1 MKKRNAKSCLI
12 ALLLTITWISASAQI
27 TIKNP
32 FGLKIIS
39 DTAEYQKLT
48 NENPEK
54 TLVDIQKLIP
64 GITLDIRYATTNNF
78 TNQVIYK
85 SPKAFLRKPVAEA
98 LNKAQ
103 KELTKK
109 GLGLK
114 VFDAYRPYS
123 ATLKFYDVYPDT
135 NFVASPRKG
144 SRHNRGCA
152 VDVTIIDLKTG
163 KELEM
168 PTLFDDFT
176 IKASQSYNEIPEKA
190 KENRKL
196 LADLMIRY
204 GFVKYESEWW
214 HYDFKGW
221 ENFELMDIPFEELK

>member
-1 MKKRNAKSCLI
+1 MKMNNARYCLI

-27 TIKNP
+27 NSKNP
-32 FGLKIIS
+32 YGLMIIS
-39 DTAEYQKLT
+39 DTAEYQKLI
-48 NENPEK
+48 NKNPEK
-54 TLVDIQKLIP
+54 ALVDIQKFIA
-64 GITLDIRYATTNNF
+64 GIALDIRYAKANNF
-78 TNQVIYK
+78 TKQVIYK
-85 SPKAFLRKPVAEA
+85 SPKAFVRQPVGEA
-98 LNKAQ
+98 LVKIQ
-103 KELTKK
+103 EELNGN

-176 IKASQSYNEIPEKA
+176 IKASQSYTAIPEKA
-190 KENRKL
+190 IKNRKL
-196 LADLMIRY
+196 LADIMIKY

-214 HYDFKGW
+214 HYDFKDW